1 MFLLLPAYSGC
12 PGQTAV
18 KWLLLLLSFIYRRKR
33 QHQQQK
39 CDDDQP
45 KVPLPGV
52 ISSVYEDIECMNN
65 QKNEATYEEIE
76 YENKKNNDTYE
87 HPNFEP
93 AHSPYGGDVEHV
105 YQARCVD

>member
-1 MFLLLPAYSGC
+1 MFVFYCNYVNPAC
-12 PGQTAV
+12 IAAIPN
-18 KWLLLLLSFIYRRKR
+18 KRFSFFFRRKR

-39 CDDDQP
+39 CDGDQP

-93 AHSPYGGDVEHV
+93 AHSPYCGDVEHV